1 MKSSNKK
8 LFSTLIFS
16 GLLGFATLTSPLT
29 ISTNADSS
37 SAGSSVTSSMLSSS
51 ATSSSAANSSM
62 TSTSQS
68 SKDSSSAGSSSDSS
82 ATSSSSSDISS
93 NSSSSSSSSSSNST
107 KTTYTIK
114 NANNYVMRVINTSSA
129 RIWDSPYNPG
139 SNVKTKTTDL
149 NGKLIKITQ
158 TARGNDGSLYYH
170 ITYQGKD
177 LGWIYKKYLSYTDD
191 YEMPYVYTSQLYPIY
206 APSGCEAAALKMAL
220 STKGEALD
228 IPLDKFINL
237 IPRSADPNK
246 GYKNDP
252 FTKGAGATIY
262 PNALSAFARNYA
274 SGSKDITNTSL
285 SNIIYNVKRGNP
297 VVFEGSW
304 RMVVNSKSDHVLVI
318 LGYKPGQFLIADPYM
333 RQNSKNKVFWTS
345 TSDFLKIW
353 HTTKRGSRA
362 MVTI

>member
-1 MKSSNKK
+1 MKTTNKK
-8 LFSTLIFS
+8 IIATLLFSGMI
-16 GLLGFATLTSPLT
+16 GLTAITNPLNHVHADDTS
-29 ISTNADSS
+29 I
-37 SAGSSVTSSMLSSS
+37 SSS
-51 ATSSSAANSSM
+51 ATSSN
-62 TSTSQS
+62 
-68 SKDSSSAGSSSDSS
+68 
-82 ATSSSSSDISS
+82 ATSSINSAVSSSIDSAVSSTSSSISS
-93 NSSSSSSSSSSNST
+93 ASSASSSSVASSDTANS
-107 KTTYTIK
+107 KANVTYTIK
-114 NANNYVMRVINTSSA
+114 NANNYVMREINTSSA
-129 RIWDSPYNPG
+129 RIWDSPYTN
-139 SNVKTKTTDL
+139 SSKVKNTTTNL

-158 TARGNDGSLYYH
+158 TARGTDGSLYYH
-170 ITYQGKD
+170 ITYQGTD
-177 LGWIYKKYLSYTDD
+177 LGWIYKSYLSYTDD

-220 STKGEALD
+220 STKGKALD

-237 IPRSADPNK
+237 IPRSSDPNK

-262 PNALSAFARNYA
+262 PNALAKFARNYA

-304 RMVVNSKSDHVLVI
+304 RMIVNSKSDHVLVI
-318 LGYKPGQFLIADPYM
+318 LGYKNGKFLIADPYM

-345 TSDFLKIW
+345 TSDFLQIW

-362 MVTI
+362 MVVI